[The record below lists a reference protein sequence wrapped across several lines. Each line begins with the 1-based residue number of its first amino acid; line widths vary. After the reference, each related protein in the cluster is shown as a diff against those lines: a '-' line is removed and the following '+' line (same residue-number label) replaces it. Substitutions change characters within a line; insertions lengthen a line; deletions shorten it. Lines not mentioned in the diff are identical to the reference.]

1 MARYYIDLMNGHG
14 LVLDDV
20 GQEFTSRES
29 ASREAV
35 HVLPEIA
42 LDEAKDDAGLSISVK
57 VRDESGQYFFEA
69 NLSLVAR
76 WLD

>member
-1 MARYYIDLMNGHG
+1 MARYYIDLINGHG

-20 GQEFTSRES
+20 GQEF
-29 ASREAV
+29 ASRENATREAI

-42 LDEAKDDAGLSISVK
+42 LDEARDAAGLTIAVR
-57 VRDESGQYFFEA
+57 VRDETGRYFFEA
-69 NLSLVAR
+69 SLSLEAR

>member
-1 MARYYIDLMNGHG
+1 MARYYIDLINGHG

-20 GQEFTSRES
+20 GQEFASRES
-29 ASREAV
+29 ASKEAV

-42 LDEAKDDAGLSISVK
+42 LDEARDVQGINISVK
-57 VRDESGQYFFEA
+57 VRDETGRYFFEA
-69 NLSLVAR
+69 SLQLEAR

>member
-1 MARYYIDLMNGHG
+1 MARYYIDLINGHG

-20 GQEFTSRES
+20 GQEFASRES
-29 ASREAV
+29 ASREAI

-42 LDEAKDDAGLSISVK
+42 LDEAAEGLTLSVK
-57 VRDESGQYFFEA
+57 VRDDTGRYFFEA
-69 NLSLVAR
+69 SLSLVAR

>member
-1 MARYYIDLMNGHG
+1 MARYYIDLINGHG

-20 GQEFTSRES
+20 GQEFASRES
-29 ASREAV
+29 ASREAI

-42 LDEAKDDAGLSISVK
+42 LDEAKDEAGLTLSVK
-57 VRDESGQYFFEA
+57 VRDESGRYFFEA
-69 NLSLVAR
+69 SLSLVAR